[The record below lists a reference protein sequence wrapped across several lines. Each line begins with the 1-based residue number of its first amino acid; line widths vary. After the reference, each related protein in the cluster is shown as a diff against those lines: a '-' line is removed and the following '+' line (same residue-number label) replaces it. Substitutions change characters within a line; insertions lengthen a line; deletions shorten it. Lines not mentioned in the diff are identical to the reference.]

1 MLPEIASF
9 RHLLLLHLSASLR
22 YPLLTVPRLK
32 AVPVD
37 RSSFTNTDRLE
48 LTTVNSSQ
56 LITVNGPSFKTLPR
70 FFSLF
75 YLLMFVQRV
84 NYGEISVIPFIFP
97 LYSHYYLLLLRAN
110 YETIILYNHMANVIK
125 LRKGLD
131 INLKGKAAEELST
144 VKEPGFYALVPDD
157 FPGVTPKVVVKEQEY
172 VMAGGPLFIDKNHPE
187 LKFVSPVSGVVT
199 SVERGARRKVLN
211 IVVEAAAEQ
220 DYEEF
225 GKKDVS
231 KLDGE
236 AVKAA
241 LLEAGMFAFMKQRPY
256 DVIADPTVA
265 PRAIFISA
273 FDSNPLAP
281 DFEYVLKGEEANFQT
296 GLDALAKIAKTYLGI
311 SIKQKSTAL
320 TQAKNVTVTVFDG
333 PNPAGN
339 VGVQINH
346 VAPVVKGETVW
357 TIGAEAVIFI
367 GRLFNTGRVDLT
379 RTVAVTGSEVVK
391 PAYCKLKVGALLTHV
406 FAGNVTKDKE
416 LRYISGNVLTGKQV
430 KPNGFLGAFD
440 SQLTVIPEGDD
451 IHEMLGW
458 IMPRFNQFSVNRS
471 YFSWLMGNKKEYVLD
486 ARIKGGERHMI
497 MSGEYDKVFPMD
509 ILPEFLI
516 KAIIAGD
523 IDRMEALG
531 IYEVAPEDFALC
543 EFVDSSKLELQ
554 RIVRA
559 GLDMLRAEMM

>member
-1 MLPEIASF
+1 
-9 RHLLLLHLSASLR
+9 
-22 YPLLTVPRLK
+22 
-32 AVPVD
+32 
-37 RSSFTNTDRLE
+37 
-48 LTTVNSSQ
+48 
-56 LITVNGPSFKTLPR
+56 
-70 FFSLF
+70 
-75 YLLMFVQRV
+75 
-84 NYGEISVIPFIFP
+84 
-97 LYSHYYLLLLRAN
+97 
-110 YETIILYNHMANVIK
+110 MANVIK

-131 INLKGKAAEELST
+131 INLKGKAAEECFT

-187 LKFVSPVSGVVT
+187 VKFVSPVSGVVT

-220 DYEEF
+220 DYEDF
-225 GKKDVS
+225 GKKEVAQ
-231 KLDGE
+231 LDSE
-236 AVKAA
+236 AVKTA
-241 LLEAGMFAFMKQRPY
+241 LLEAGMFAFIKQRPY

-265 PRAIFISA
+265 PKAIFISA

-281 DFEYVLKGEEANFQT
+281 DFEFALKGEEVNFQT
-296 GLDALAKIAKTYLGI
+296 GLDALSKMAKTYLGI
-311 SIKQKSTAL
+311 SIKQKATAL
-320 TQAKNVTVTVFDG
+320 TQAQNVTITAFDG

-346 VAPVVKGETVW
+346 VAPIVKGETVW
-357 TIGAEAVIFI
+357 TIDPQAVIFI
-367 GRLFNTGRVDLT
+367 GRLFNTGHVDMTRV
-379 RTVAVTGSEVVK
+379 VAVTGSEVLK
-391 PAYCKLKVGALLTHV
+391 PAYCKLQVGALVTNV
-406 FAGNVTKDKE
+406 FAGNVTTDKE
-416 LRYISGNVLTGKQV
+416 LRYISGNVLTGKQI
-430 KPNGFLGAFD
+430 PANGFLGAMD
-440 SQLTVIPEGDD
+440 SQLTVIPEGND

-458 IMPRFNQFSVNRS
+458 IMPRFNQFSVNHS
-471 YFSWLMGNKKEYVLD
+471 YFSWLMGNKKEYVID

-497 MSGEYDKVFPMD
+497 MSGEYDKVLPMD

-554 RIVRA
+554 HIVRV
-559 GLDMLRAEMM
+559 GLDMLRAEMA

>member
-1 MLPEIASF
+1 
-9 RHLLLLHLSASLR
+9 
-22 YPLLTVPRLK
+22 
-32 AVPVD
+32 
-37 RSSFTNTDRLE
+37 
-48 LTTVNSSQ
+48 
-56 LITVNGPSFKTLPR
+56 
-70 FFSLF
+70 
-75 YLLMFVQRV
+75 
-84 NYGEISVIPFIFP
+84 
-97 LYSHYYLLLLRAN
+97 
-110 YETIILYNHMANVIK
+110 
-125 LRKGLD
+125 
-131 INLKGKAAEELST
+131 
-144 VKEPGFYALVPDD
+144 
-157 FPGVTPKVVVKEQEY
+157 
-172 VMAGGPLFIDKNHPE
+172 MAGGPLFIDKNHPE
-187 LKFVSPVSGVVT
+187 VKFVSPVSGVVT
-199 SVERGARRKVLN
+199 SVERGARRKVMN

-225 GKKDVS
+225 GKQDVARMNA
-231 KLDGE
+231 DR
-236 AVKAA
+236 VKE
-241 LLEAGMFAFMKQRPY
+241 LLLQSGMFAFIKQRPY
-256 DVIADPTVA
+256 DVIADPAVA
-265 PRAIFISA
+265 PRAIFVSA

-281 DFEYVLKGEEANFQT
+281 EFEFALKGEEANFQT

-311 SIKQKSTAL
+311 SVKQKSAAL
-320 TQAKNVTVTVFDG
+320 TQAKNVTITAFDG

-339 VGVQINH
+339 VGVQINR

-357 TIGAEAVIFI
+357 TIDPQAVIFI
-367 GRLFNTGRVDLT
+367 GRLMNTGRVDMT
-379 RTVAVTGSEVVK
+379 RTVAVTGSEVLK
-391 PAYCKLKVGALLTHV
+391 PAYTKLRVGALLTSV

-430 KPNGFLGAFD
+430 SPNGFLGAFH
-440 SQLTVIPEGDD
+440 SQVSVIPEGND

-458 IMPRFNQFSVNRS
+458 IMPRFNQFSVNHS
-471 YFSWLMGNKKEYVLD
+471 YFSWLLGKKEYTID

-523 IDRMEALG
+523 IDRVEALG

>member
-1 MLPEIASF
+1 
-9 RHLLLLHLSASLR
+9 
-22 YPLLTVPRLK
+22 
-32 AVPVD
+32 
-37 RSSFTNTDRLE
+37 
-48 LTTVNSSQ
+48 
-56 LITVNGPSFKTLPR
+56 
-70 FFSLF
+70 
-75 YLLMFVQRV
+75 
-84 NYGEISVIPFIFP
+84 
-97 LYSHYYLLLLRAN
+97 
-110 YETIILYNHMANVIK
+110 MANVIK

-131 INLKGKAAEELST
+131 INLKGKAVEEYFT

-172 VMAGGPLFIDKNHPE
+172 VMAGGTLFIDKNHPE

-199 SVERGARRKVLN
+199 SVERGARRKVMS

-241 LLEAGMFAFMKQRPY
+241 LLEAGLFAFMKQRPY

-265 PRAIFISA
+265 PKGIFVSA

-281 DFEYVLKGEEANFQT
+281 DFEFALKGEEAHFQT
-296 GLDALAKIAKTYLGI
+296 GLDALAKMAKTYLGVG
-311 SIKQKSTAL
+311 SKQKSVAL

-333 PNPAGN
+333 PHPAGN

-346 VAPVVKGETVW
+346 LAPVAKGETVW
-357 TIGAEAVIFI
+357 TMGAEAVIFI
-367 GRLFNTGRVDLT
+367 GRLFNTGRVNLT
-379 RTVAVTGSEVVK
+379 RTVAVTGSEVLK
-391 PAYCKLKVGALLTHV
+391 PAYCKLQVGALLTNV
-406 FAGNVTKDKE
+406 FAGNVTKNKE
-416 LRYISGNVLTGKQV
+416 LRYISGNVLVGKKV
-430 KPNGFLGAFD
+430 ASNEFLGAFD
-440 SQLTVIPEGDD
+440 SQLTVIPEGSD

-458 IMPRFNQFSVNRS
+458 IMPRFNQFSVNHS
-471 YFSWLMGNKKEYVLD
+471 YFSWLMGGKKEYVID

-497 MSGEYDKVFPMD
+497 MSNEYEKVFPMD

-531 IYEVAPEDFALC
+531 VYEVAPEDFALC
-543 EFVDSSKLELQ
+543 EFVCSSKMELQ
-554 RIVRA
+554 HIVRT
-559 GLDMLRAEMM
+559 GLDMLRAEMA

>member
-1 MLPEIASF
+1 
-9 RHLLLLHLSASLR
+9 
-22 YPLLTVPRLK
+22 
-32 AVPVD
+32 
-37 RSSFTNTDRLE
+37 
-48 LTTVNSSQ
+48 
-56 LITVNGPSFKTLPR
+56 
-70 FFSLF
+70 
-75 YLLMFVQRV
+75 
-84 NYGEISVIPFIFP
+84 
-97 LYSHYYLLLLRAN
+97 
-110 YETIILYNHMANVIK
+110 MANVIK

-131 INLKGKAAEELST
+131 INLKGAAAQELVS
-144 VKEPGFYALVPDD
+144 VKEPGFYSLVPDD
-157 FPGVTPKVVVKEQEY
+157 YTGITPKVVVKEQEY

-225 GKKDVS
+225 GKKDVNA
-231 KLDGE
+231 LNGE
-236 AVKAA
+236 SVKAA
-241 LLEAGMFAFMKQRPY
+241 LLEAGMFAFIRQRPY
-256 DVIADPTVA
+256 DVIADPTMY
-265 PRAIFISA
+265 PKAIFVSA

-281 DFEYVLKGEEANFQT
+281 DFEFALKGEEANFQT
-296 GLDALAKIAKTYLGI
+296 GLDALSKMAKTYLSI
-311 SIKQKSTAL
+311 SVKQKAAAL
-320 TQAKNVTVTVFDG
+320 TQAKNVTITAFDG

-346 VAPVVKGETVW
+346 ISPVVKGETVW

-367 GRLFNTGRVDLT
+367 GRLFNKGRVDMT
-379 RTVAVTGSEVVK
+379 RKVAVTGSEVLK
-391 PAYCKLKVGALLTHV
+391 PAYCKLKVGALLTNV
-406 FAGNVTKDKE
+406 FSGNVTTGRD
-416 LRYISGNVLTGKQV
+416 LRYISGNVLTGKKV
-430 KPNGFLGAFD
+430 NPNGFLGAFD

-458 IMPRFNQFSVNRS
+458 IMPRFNQFSVNHS
-471 YFSWLMGNKKEYVLD
+471 YFSWLLGNNKEYVLD

-497 MSGEYDKVFPMD
+497 MSNEYDKVFPMD
-509 ILPEFLI
+509 IFPEYLV

-543 EFVDSSKLELQ
+543 EFVCSSKVEVQ

-559 GLDMLRAEMM
+559 GLDMLRAEMA

>member
-1 MLPEIASF
+1 
-9 RHLLLLHLSASLR
+9 
-22 YPLLTVPRLK
+22 
-32 AVPVD
+32 
-37 RSSFTNTDRLE
+37 
-48 LTTVNSSQ
+48 
-56 LITVNGPSFKTLPR
+56 
-70 FFSLF
+70 
-75 YLLMFVQRV
+75 
-84 NYGEISVIPFIFP
+84 
-97 LYSHYYLLLLRAN
+97 
-110 YETIILYNHMANVIK
+110 MANVIK

-225 GKKDVS
+225 GKKDVNA
-231 KLDGE
+231 LNGE
-236 AVKAA
+236 SVKAA
-241 LLEAGMFAFMKQRPY
+241 LLEAGMFAFIRQRPY
-256 DVIADPTVA
+256 DVIADPTTY
-265 PRAIFISA
+265 PKAIFVSA

-281 DFEYVLKGEEANFQT
+281 DFEFALKGEEANFQT
-296 GLDALAKIAKTYLGI
+296 GLDALSKMAKTYLSI
-311 SIKQKSTAL
+311 SVKQKAAAL
-320 TQAKNVTVTVFDG
+320 TQAKNVTITAFDG

-346 VAPVVKGETVW
+346 ISPVVKGETVW

-367 GRLFNTGRVDLT
+367 GRLFNTGRVDMT
-379 RTVAVTGSEVVK
+379 RKVAVTGSEVLK
-391 PAYCKLKVGALLTHV
+391 PAYCKLKVGALLTNV
-406 FAGNVTKDKE
+406 FSGNVTTGRD
-416 LRYISGNVLTGKQV
+416 LRYISGNVLTGKKV
-430 KPNGFLGAFD
+430 NPNGFLGAFD

-458 IMPRFNQFSVNRS
+458 IMPRFNQFSVNHS
-471 YFSWLMGNKKEYVLD
+471 YFSWLLGNNKEYVLD

-497 MSGEYDKVFPMD
+497 MSNEYDKVFPMD
-509 ILPEFLI
+509 IFPEYLV

-543 EFVDSSKLELQ
+543 EFVCSSKVEVQ

-559 GLDMLRAEMM
+559 GLDMLRAEMA

>member
-1 MLPEIASF
+1 
-9 RHLLLLHLSASLR
+9 
-22 YPLLTVPRLK
+22 
-32 AVPVD
+32 
-37 RSSFTNTDRLE
+37 
-48 LTTVNSSQ
+48 
-56 LITVNGPSFKTLPR
+56 
-70 FFSLF
+70 
-75 YLLMFVQRV
+75 
-84 NYGEISVIPFIFP
+84 
-97 LYSHYYLLLLRAN
+97 
-110 YETIILYNHMANVIK
+110 MANVIK

-131 INLKGKAAEELST
+131 INLKGKAAEELVT

-187 LKFVSPVSGVVT
+187 VKFVSPVSGVVP
-199 SVERGARRKVLN
+199 SVERGARRKVMN

-225 GKKDVS
+225 GKQDVARMNA
-231 KLDGE
+231 DR
-236 AVKAA
+236 VKE
-241 LLEAGMFAFMKQRPY
+241 LLLQSGMFAFIKQRPY
-256 DVIADPTVA
+256 DVIADPAVA
-265 PRAIFISA
+265 PRAIFVSA

-281 DFEYVLKGEEANFQT
+281 EFEFALKGEEANFQT

-311 SIKQKSTAL
+311 SVKQKSAAL
-320 TQAKNVTVTVFDG
+320 TQAKNVTITAFDG

-339 VGVQINH
+339 VGVQINR

-357 TIGAEAVIFI
+357 TIDPQAVIFI
-367 GRLFNTGRVDLT
+367 GRLMNTGRVDMT
-379 RTVAVTGSEVVK
+379 RTVAVTGSEVLK
-391 PAYCKLKVGALLTHV
+391 PAYTKLRVGALLTSV

-430 KPNGFLGAFD
+430 SPNGFLGAFH
-440 SQLTVIPEGDD
+440 SQVSVIPEGND

-458 IMPRFNQFSVNRS
+458 LMPRFNQFSVKHS
-471 YFSWLMGNKKEYVLD
+471 YFSWLLGKKEYTID

>member
-1 MLPEIASF
+1 M
-9 RHLLLLHLSASLR
+9 
-22 YPLLTVPRLK
+22 Y
-32 AVPVD
+32 
-37 RSSFTNTDRLE
+37 
-48 LTTVNSSQ
+48 Q
-56 LITVNGPSFKTLPR
+56 
-70 FFSLF
+70 
-75 YLLMFVQRV
+75 
-84 NYGEISVIPFIFP
+84 
-97 LYSHYYLLLLRAN
+97 
-110 YETIILYNHMANVIK
+110 
-125 LRKGLD
+125 
-131 INLKGKAAEELST
+131 
-144 VKEPGFYALVPDD
+144 
-157 FPGVTPKVVVKEQEY
+157 
-172 VMAGGPLFIDKNHPE
+172 
-187 LKFVSPVSGVVT
+187 
-199 SVERGARRKVLN
+199 
-211 IVVEAAAEQ
+211 
-220 DYEEF
+220 
-225 GKKDVS
+225 
-231 KLDGE
+231 DGE

-320 TQAKNVTVTVFDG
+320 TQVKNVTVTVFDG